1 MFFLLLACL
10 VTENHPTAQAET
22 VLPAGRD
29 GVPVEPT
36 PAPELPA
43 ALADRYQL
51 GPRALH
57 AKLAVWPVYDTGR
70 PSLPAGALSLADGL
84 SKKLV
89 AITEVNQGGSVPEL
103 EVENLGEMPV
113 LLAAGDVVTGGKQD
127 RILTE
132 STLLPAKSGKVKV
145 AVNCVEHGRWQA
157 GGQGLAFGYGG
168 KGEIDLRRTVEVE
181 KDQSA
186 TWAKVAELNEEKRA
200 KVQSADAK
208 AKLAPSTGTYMAS
221 VRNEELIAEAGRY
234 LAALGPA
241 LDRDDRTVG
250 HVAAIGDKLVAVELY
265 GSPALYDSV
274 REPSL
279 RSLALDAIG
288 TDTAS
293 TAPADPLAQAFL
305 VDAVAGQVRHSE
317 AAPAEASLKVE
328 TEGESTSAYQLRS
341 KDGDILQLN
350 AYAK

>member
-10 VTENHPTAQAET
+10 LTDNNPVAQAET

-29 GVPVEPT
+29 GVPVEPA
-36 PAPELPA
+36 PPPELPA

-51 GPRALH
+51 GPRVTH
-57 AKLAVWPVYDTGR
+57 AKLAAWPVYDTGR
-70 PSLPAGALSLADGL
+70 PSLPEGALSLADGL
-84 SKKLV
+84 TRKLV
-89 AITEVNQGGSVPEL
+89 AITEVNEGGSVPQL
-103 EVENLGEMPV
+103 EVENVGEMPV

-132 STLLPAKSGKVKV
+132 SMLLPARSGKVKV
-145 AVNCVEHGRWQA
+145 AVNCVEHGRWQE

-200 KVQSADAK
+200 RVSEGARAD
-208 AKLAPSTGTYMAS
+208 LAPSTGTYMAS
-221 VRNEELIAEAGRY
+221 VRNEELAAEAGRY
-234 LAALGPA
+234 LAALAPA

-250 HVAAIGDKLVAVELY
+250 HVAAIGDKLVSVELY
-265 GSPALYDSV
+265 GSPGLYDSV

-288 TDTAS
+288 TDTTAP
-293 TAPADPLAQAFL
+293 APADPLARAFL
-305 VDAVAGQVRHSE
+305 VDAVAGQVRRSE
-317 AAPAEASLKVE
+317 TAAAEASLKVE

-341 KDGDILQLN
+341 KDGEILQLN